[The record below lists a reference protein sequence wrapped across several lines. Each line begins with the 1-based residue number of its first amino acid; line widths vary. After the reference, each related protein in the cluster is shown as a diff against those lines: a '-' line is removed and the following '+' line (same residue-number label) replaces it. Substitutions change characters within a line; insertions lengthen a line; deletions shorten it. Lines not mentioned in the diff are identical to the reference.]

1 MLLEKLVFEEI
12 VGIYWYLSE
21 ISNNSFVVVGK
32 VMDIDW
38 VLKEII

>member
-12 VGIYWYLSE
+12 VEIYWYLSE
-21 ISNNSFVVVGK
+21 ISNNSFVVVRK

>member
-12 VGIYWYLSE
+12 VEIYWYLSE
-21 ISNNSFVVVGK
+21 ISNNSFVVVRK

-38 VLKEII
+38 VLK